1 MITSTRTTT
10 PVTLSSN
17 TFRAQALA
25 RQWVALNPLF
35 LDTETTGFGG
45 QVIDL
50 ALVDIHGR
58 TVLETLLKPTVAI
71 EDGARAVHGIT
82 EAMVADAPMFDA
94 VWDEFKA
101 LTTGKLVIIY
111 NADFDRRVI
120 CNSATAIANLKTGTL
135 GSEAMDWMYAENTPI
150 RYQRQLGEPRFECA
164 MRLYAEWKG
173 EWGKRGYKWH
183 KLEEAAAHCRVTG
196 SHDLRA
202 RQEHRARSDADMAR
216 MVVLY
221 MAGEGV
227 GES

>member
-1 MITSTRTTT
+1 MIAPTQ
-10 PVTLSSN
+10 PITLPSN
-17 TFRAQALA
+17 TLRAQALA
-25 RQWVALNPLF
+25 RQWVVLNPLF

-94 VWDEFKA
+94 VWSEFKA

-120 CNSATAIANLKTGTL
+120 CNSANGVANLRAGTL
-135 GSEAMDWMYAENTPI
+135 GSETADWMYAENTPPH
-150 RYQRQLGEPRFECA
+150 YQRQLGEPRFECA
-164 MRLYAEWKG
+164 MRLYAEWRG
-173 EWGKRGYKWH
+173 EWGKRGYRWH
-183 KLEEAAAHCRVTG
+183 KLEEACRACGIVG
-196 SHDLRA
+196 KDNLRA
-202 RQEHRARSDADMAR
+202 NQDHRARSDADMAR
-216 MVVLY
+216 RVVLY
-221 MAGEGV
+221 MAGERV
-227 GES
+227 GQGDAI